1 MTIDEVYRLV
11 QTFANKEQ
19 RGFITPSE
27 FNLLGKQAELELYNK
42 RLAMIMEKSQP
53 RKQAGYYKESLTPEL
68 AEQDISNFLL
78 ATQSTVSDSL
88 LPYEGATTSIDSD
101 YIKSIFINDDEEHS
115 LDTNVPVE
123 IVSQVNVNQ
132 ILRSSLVKPSI
143 EYPIALLSS
152 SSSESKKITFFP
164 ETITRCVIYHYVCNN
179 NPNWGYVTIA
189 GKPVYDASS
198 SSQFKISPRVH
209 GELVVKILEYL
220 GVTIREADVVNY
232 AQSNEAKVD
241 N

>member
-42 RLAMIMEKSQP
+42 RLAMVMEKSQP

-68 AEQDISNFLL
+68 AEQDISTFLQ
-78 ATQSTVSDSL
+78 AQSIGLSNSVISFQ
-88 LPYEGATTSIDSD
+88 GATANIESD

-115 LDTNVPVE
+115 IDTNIPVE
-123 IVSQVNVNQ
+123 IVDQVNINQ

-143 EYPIALLSS
+143 EYPVALISS
-152 SSSESKKITFFP
+152 NNSGKVISFFP
-164 ETITRCVIYHYVCNN
+164 ETIIRCVVYHYIYNT